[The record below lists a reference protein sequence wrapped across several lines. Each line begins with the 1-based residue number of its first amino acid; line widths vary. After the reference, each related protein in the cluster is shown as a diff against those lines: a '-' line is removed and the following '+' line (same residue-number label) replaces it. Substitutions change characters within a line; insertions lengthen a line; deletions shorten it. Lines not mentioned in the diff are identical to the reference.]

1 VAREVARNP
10 LTTMSQDQILIG
22 KAELSAFVTAIFVAV
37 GVSRAHAEQWT
48 AMLLW
53 ANLRGVD
60 SHGVIR
66 IPRYL
71 DLLKRKAINATPDIR
86 VERKDGAIVV
96 LEADRA
102 PGAVAMTRAM
112 SEAVG
117 RAREVHIGW
126 CAARNITHSG
136 AIGYFALQAA
146 EAGMA
151 GIVISASGPMMAY
164 PGARVAS
171 VSTNPLAIAVPRKSG
186 RPYLIDMSTAT
197 VANGK
202 IMAAKDKGEQV
213 PLGWGIDNNGRD
225 TTDPRAIATLL
236 PMGGPKGAGLSFM
249 IECLCSLALS
259 NPRIAPT
266 LESGSTVDDPFLNGT
281 AVAIDLAAFGDPDL
295 FAREADRLGDAIA
308 ALPRA
313 NGVDRIL
320 LPGERGDS
328 IMAEREISG
337 IPVPKGTWQRVVT
350 AAQSVGVTAPR

>member
-1 VAREVARNP
+1 MLQSMTSDSV
-10 LTTMSQDQILIG
+10 LIG
-22 KAELSAFVTAIFVAV
+22 KAELLAFASAIFFAA
-37 GVSRAHAEQWT
+37 GCSRAHADEW
-48 AMLLW
+48 ANMLIW

-71 DLLKRKAINATPDIR
+71 DLLRKKSINAAPNMRI
-86 VERKDGAIVV
+86 ERKDGAIVV

-112 SEAVG
+112 SEAIA

-126 CAARNITHSG
+126 CGARNITHSG
-136 AIGYFALQAA
+136 AIGYFALQATA
-146 EAGMA
+146 AGMA

-164 PGARVAS
+164 PGARVAG
-171 VSTNPLAIAVPRKSG
+171 VSSNPLAIAVPAKNR

-202 IMAAKDKGEQV
+202 ILGAKDKSTQV
-213 PLGWGIDNNGRD
+213 PLGWGIDALGRD

-259 NPRIAPT
+259 NPRVAPA
-266 LESGSTVDDPFLNGT
+266 LESGAGIDDPFLNGT
-281 AVAIDLAAFGDPDL
+281 AIAIDLAAFGD
-295 FAREADRLGDAIA
+295 FEQFTREADRLGDAIVK
-308 ALPRA
+308 LPRA
-313 NGVDRIL
+313 DSVDRIL

-328 IMAEREISG
+328 IMAEREVSG
-337 IPVPKGTWQRVVT
+337 IPVPKGTWQRLVT
-350 AAQSVGVTAPR
+350 AAQTVGVAAPK

>member
-1 VAREVARNP
+1 
-10 LTTMSQDQILIG
+10 MSQDSIRIS
-22 KAELSAFVTAIFVAV
+22 KAELAAFASAIFVAA
-37 GVSRAHAEQWT
+37 GVTRAHADEWT
-48 AMLLW
+48 KMLIW

-71 DLLKRKAINATPDIR
+71 DLLRRKSINANPNMRIERKA
-86 VERKDGAIVV
+86 GAVVV

-112 SEAVG
+112 SEAIAC
-117 RAREVHIGW
+117 AREVHIGW
-126 CAARNITHSG
+126 CGARNITHSG

-146 EAGMA
+146 AAGMA
-151 GIVISASGPMMAY
+151 GIVMSASGPMMAY
-164 PGARVAS
+164 PGARVAG
-171 VSTNPLAIAVPRKSG
+171 VSSNPLAIAVPAKNR

-202 IMAAKDKGEQV
+202 ILGAKDKGEQV
-213 PLGWGIDNNGRD
+213 PVGWGIDAEGRD

-259 NPRIAPT
+259 NPRVAPT
-266 LESGSTVDDPFLNGT
+266 LESGALTDDPFLNGMAI
-281 AVAIDLAAFGDPDL
+281 AVDLAAFGDLDQ
-295 FAREADRLGDAIA
+295 FRSEADRLGDAIA

-313 NGVDRIL
+313 SGVDRIL
-320 LPGERGDS
+320 LPGERGDR

-337 IPVPKGTWQRVVT
+337 IPVPKGTWQRLVA
-350 AAQSVGVTAPR
+350 AAQGIGVTAPQ

>member
-1 VAREVARNP
+1 
-10 LTTMSQDQILIG
+10 MSQDAILIG
-22 KAELSAFVTAIFVAV
+22 KAELSAFASAIFVAA
-37 GVSRAHAEQWT
+37 GVSHAHAEQW
-48 AMLLW
+48 AKMLIW

-71 DLLKRKAINATPDIR
+71 DLLRRKSINATPNMRI
-86 VERKDGAIVV
+86 ERKAGAIAV
-96 LEADRA
+96 LDADRA

-112 SEAVG
+112 SEAIA

-126 CAARNITHSG
+126 CGARNITHSG

-146 EAGMA
+146 AAGMA
-151 GIVISASGPMMAY
+151 GIVMSASGPMMAY
-164 PGARVAS
+164 PGARSAA
-171 VSTNPLAIAVPRKSG
+171 VSSNPLAIAVPAKNR

-202 IMAAKDKGEQV
+202 ILDAKDKGEPV
-213 PLGWGIDNNGRD
+213 PLGWGLDAQGRD

-236 PMGGPKGAGLSFM
+236 PMGGAKGAGLSFM

-259 NPRIAPT
+259 NPRVAPA
-266 LESGSTVDDPFLNGT
+266 LESGAGTDDPFLNGT
-281 AVAIDLAAFGDPDL
+281 AVAIDLAAFGDFDL
-295 FAREADRLGDAIA
+295 FTREADRLGDAIA
-308 ALPRA
+308 KLPRA
-313 NGVDRIL
+313 NGVERIL

-337 IPVPKGTWQRVVT
+337 IPVPQGTWQRLVA
-350 AAQSVGVTAPR
+350 AAQTVGVSAPR

>member
-1 VAREVARNP
+1 
-10 LTTMSQDQILIG
+10 MSADVVKIS
-22 KAELSAFVTAIFVAV
+22 KAELLKFISAIFVAA
-37 GVSRAHAEQWT
+37 GCSRAHADEW
-48 AMLLW
+48 AKMLIW

-71 DLLKRKAINATPDIR
+71 DLLKRKSINAAPNMRI
-86 VERKDGAIVV
+86 ERKDGAVVV

-112 SEAVG
+112 TEAVA

-126 CAARNITHSG
+126 CGARNITHSG

-151 GIVISASGPMMAY
+151 GIVMSASGPMMAY
-164 PGARVAS
+164 PGARVAA
-171 VSTNPLAIAVPRKSG
+171 VSSNPLALAVPRKGG

-202 IMAAKDKGEQV
+202 IMGAKDKGEQV
-213 PLGWGIDNNGRD
+213 PLGWGIDAAGRD

-236 PMGGPKGAGLSFM
+236 PMGGAKGAGLSFM
-249 IECLCSLALS
+249 IECLCSLALA
-259 NPRIAPT
+259 NPRVAPA
-266 LESGSTVDDPFLNGT
+266 LESGAGTDDPFLNGT
-281 AVAIDLAAFGDPDL
+281 AIAIDLAAFGALDQ
-295 FAREADRLGDAIA
+295 FTAEAERLGA
-308 ALPRA
+308 ALAKLPRA
-313 NGVDRIL
+313 SGVERIF

-328 IMAEREISG
+328 IMAEREKSG
-337 IPVPKGTWQRVVT
+337 IPVPRGTWQRVVT
-350 AAQSVGVTAPR
+350 AAQSVGVAAPK